1 MSAKQYPNL
10 DLPFVPQKHSFVM
23 DMHPL
28 FIDKTMKQ
36 IYCFKLLE
44 NIKPS
49 LLKLFHNS
57 NGILTPVIKLSK

>member
-1 MSAKQYPNL
+1 MSPKQYPNL

-23 DMHPL
+23 DKHPL

-49 LLKLFHNS
+49 LPKLFTI
-57 NGILTPVIKLSK
+57 ILGYSPMSLR